1 MVMNQIRNV
10 LIENSNKISHD
21 EMCNILSST
30 SFSDL
35 TALAKELTATK
46 ASNFFDT
53 CSIINAKSGKCPEN
67 CKWCSQSAHNN
78 SVVEIYDILSKE
90 ECLKLAKHNE
100 EQGVKRFSLVT
111 SGKRLT
117 KNEVKKIC
125 NIIEHIREN
134 SNISICVSL
143 GLLSLEDMRDLLNAG
158 ATRYHCNLETAP
170 SYFPKLCTTHT
181 TADKIETL
189 ESAKDAGLDICS
201 GGIIGMGE
209 GFRERIELALTLKS
223 LDVKSVP
230 INLLNPIKGTPL
242 ENQPAMSSEDFLRT
256 IAIFRII
263 LPDAYLRF
271 AGGRTLLS
279 KATMEKAMEIGINS
293 AIVGD
298 MLTTIGC
305 NISEDKA
312 LIKKMGY
319 NF

>member
-10 LIENSNKISHD
+10 LIENSNKISLD
-21 EMCNILSST
+21 EMYNILSST

-35 TALAKELTATK
+35 TALAKELTTTK

-125 NIIEHIREN
+125 NIVEHIREN

-181 TADKIETL
+181 TDDKIETL

-279 KATMEKAMEIGINS
+279 KATMEKAMEIGINA